1 MIEMLNHTDRHD
13 MMMRC
18 DELAEREWEQSK
30 EEGRRIGFLKL
41 IFSQEEK
48 STQRAIR
55 FDSECRDIFDGC
67 YVAGGPS
74 SAASSLVEQASH
86 PAAP

>member
-1 MIEMLNHTDRHD
+1 MPPIIEMLNHADRHD

-48 STQRAIR
+48 STQPNCQTTSPTLYKQKH
-55 FDSECRDIFDGC
+55 F
-67 YVAGGPS
+67 
-74 SAASSLVEQASH
+74 LT
-86 PAAP
+86 